1 MALNWKTLGKVAGH
15 TKNLADNTAGL
26 VGKGAASAVNAI
38 DDIADAATNKRI
50 DIVSD
55 IVEGYSGTRNETGFT
70 QQYRAKRQQ
79 NARVQR
85 EIEEGLR
92 NADGTIRRPAPQITA
107 EPEDVAEEMSKNGFW
122 DGIPGWAKTAG
133 VATAGVIAG
142 AVLFDDDDY

>member
-1 MALNWKTLGKVAGH
+1 MALSWKTLGKVAAH

-26 VGKGAASAVNAI
+26 AGKGTASLVNAV
-38 DDIADAATNKRI
+38 DDIADTVTNKRM

-55 IVEGYSGTRNETGFT
+55 ITEGYTGTRSKTGFGE
-70 QQYRAKRQQ
+70 QYRNKRQQ

-85 EIEEGLR
+85 EIEEGVR
-92 NADGTIRRPAPQITA
+92 NVDGTIKRPSPEITV

-142 AVLFDDDDY
+142 AVLFDDDEY